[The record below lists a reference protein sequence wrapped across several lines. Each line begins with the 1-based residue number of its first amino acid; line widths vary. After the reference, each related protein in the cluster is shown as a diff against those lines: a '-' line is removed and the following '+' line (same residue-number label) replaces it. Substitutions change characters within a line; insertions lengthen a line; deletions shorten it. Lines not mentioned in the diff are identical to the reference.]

1 MAGMAEG
8 GLFPL
13 VQTRRRPLRR
23 SRPGAAPLQPGPQS
37 VWQEGL
43 ARERVKFNSS

>member
-8 GLFPL
+8 CLFPL
-13 VQTRRRPLRR
+13 VQTRRRSQL
-23 SRPGAAPLQPGPQS
+23 GAAPLEPGPEF